1 MKQSELDEKIAELT
15 KDKDGANSDY
25 AHILRFVVS
34 KGLGR
39 EYDLWSEEVDDSGVD
54 PI

>member
-15 KDKDGANSDY
+15 KDRDGVNSDY

-39 EYDLWSEEVDDSGVD
+39 EYDLWTEEVNDSGVG